1 MKKMF
6 GMKAALVLALVMGGG
21 IIASC
26 SNGSDG
32 GDNPPVDDKEETTD
46 KDSGE
51 NPVVGGEIVAR
62 MTTVNSELTFYE
74 NGTVKFKEENATA
87 KSVSGR
93 AVTAAAASSLGT
105 YSGEVTKD
113 GAKIDLSFTEGKRKD
128 SSGTATIAERDDA
141 SNISVNMGGE
151 ELKLERIQTLVTAW
165 QKTDKTKTVY
175 FYNDDRAMQVIKDDN
190 EITCH
195 PLVWKT
201 DANGTVQ
208 FALLDDNKEHADYKA
223 AAISGN
229 TMMYAEETYTKID
242 DDRTLVTAWRA
253 TTKNKAGKPFLET
266 MYFYSDKTFMIVMNK
281 KEEGDDRITNG
292 FAGTYEGVTTHDGT
306 VKASIEEFKSLGALP
321 GTITGNKLKIDA
333 PMNITYDRID

>member
-6 GMKAALVLALVMGGG
+6 GMKAALVLALVGGG

-32 GDNPPVDDKEETTD
+32 G
-46 KDSGE
+46 E
-51 NPVVGGEIVAR
+51 NPAVGGEIVAR
-62 MTTVNSELTFYE
+62 MTTVNSELTFYT
-74 NGTVKFKEENATA
+74 NGTVEFKEENAAT

-93 AVTAAAASSLGT
+93 AVTANAATSSGT

-151 ELKLERIQTLVTAW
+151 KLELERIQTLVTAW
-165 QKTDKTKTVY
+165 HTTSGKTIY
-175 FYNDDRAMQVIKDDN
+175 FYNDDRAMQVIKADEN
-190 EITCH
+190 ITCH

-208 FALLDDNKEHADYKA
+208 LALLDSGNQSTRSNDGPVYEDAT
-223 AAISGN
+223 ISGN
-229 TMMYAEETYTKID
+229 TMTYAKETYTKID

-292 FAGTYEGVTTHDGT
+292 FAGTYEGVTTKNGET
-306 VKASIEEFKSLGALP
+306 VYATIAKFAALGALP
-321 GTITGNKLKIDA
+321 GTIEDNKLKINA
-333 PMNITYDRID
+333 PMNITYNRID

>member
-1 MKKMF
+1 
-6 GMKAALVLALVMGGG
+6 
-21 IIASC
+21 
-26 SNGSDG
+26 
-32 GDNPPVDDKEETTD
+32 
-46 KDSGE
+46 
-51 NPVVGGEIVAR
+51 
-62 MTTVNSELTFYE
+62 MTTVNSELTFYT
-74 NGTVKFKEENATA
+74 NGTVEFKEENATA

-93 AVTAAAASSLGT
+93 AVTANAATSSGT
-105 YSGEVTKD
+105 YSGEVTQD
-113 GAKIDLSFTEGKRKD
+113 NADITLSFTSGKRTG
-128 SSGTATIAERDDA
+128 SGTAKIAEREDE
-141 SNISVNMGGE
+141 SNISMDIGGE
-151 ELKLERIQTLVTAW
+151 NLKLERIQTLVTAW
-165 QKTDKTKTVY
+165 HTTSGKTVY

-208 FALLDDNKEHADYKA
+208 LALLDDNNEYADYKS

-229 TMMYAEETYTKID
+229 TMTYAKEMYTKIN

-281 KEEGDDRITNG
+281 KEEGDDQITNG
-292 FAGTYEGVTTHDGT
+292 FAGTYTGDTTKNGETVYATIAEFAALGV
-306 VKASIEEFKSLGALP
+306 LP